1 MKKTRT
7 IIPILLGVLAW
18 TYALF
23 PVDVNWYFEHQYFCS
38 VEWNSIVV
46 TLQTGQRYCFA
57 YIRDFSLSIQNINE
71 QRETAQSYIKDGE
84 DVAYRN
90 TVDDQLRMKK
100 QQMTDLQ
107 QQFLAAIEDYENNL
121 FLRIKW
127 ILNYYF
133 RQTRLDLTASIDQTR
148 QLLLYTKLAG
158 ERDKYE
164 LLLLKLE
171 AYLQR
176 MQLLDQI
183 RFSQQFDQL
192 IPPLKSYLRL
202 LEERPITPSNT

>member
-1 MKKTRT
+1 MKKTHT
-7 IIPILLGVLAW
+7 IISVLLCTFAW
-18 TYALF
+18 TCALF
-23 PVDVNWYFEHQYFCS
+23 PVSTQWYFEHQYFCS

-57 YIRDFSLSIQNINE
+57 YIQDFALSIQSINT
-71 QRETAQSYIKDGE
+71 QREVAQSYIADGE
-84 DVAYRN
+84 DVAYWN

-100 QQMTDLQ
+100 QQVGDLQ
-107 QQFLAAIEDYENNL
+107 QQFLVAIEDYEDNL

-133 RQTRLDLTASIDQTR
+133 RQTRLDLSASIDQTR

-158 ERDKYE
+158 DRDKYE

-171 AYLQR
+171 VYLQR

-202 LEERPITPSNT
+202 LEERSLTPSNT